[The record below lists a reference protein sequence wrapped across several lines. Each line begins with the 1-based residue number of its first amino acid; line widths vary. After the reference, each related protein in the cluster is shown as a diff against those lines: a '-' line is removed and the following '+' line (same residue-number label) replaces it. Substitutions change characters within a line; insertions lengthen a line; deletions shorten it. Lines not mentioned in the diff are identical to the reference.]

1 MRLRSLSRSALWLAA
16 ASAASAGAAR
26 LAAQTPAAAADP
38 MVGGVPLSQVA
49 TSTVTLPADS
59 YYVGEVFPLTH
70 KVVMKRGVGQGL
82 ADAFNWPAT
91 GFNADEWSSAVPGV
105 TEEAMIFTQTTRA
118 YGIRAATGALPP
130 ATQDVTLITG
140 TTASSFVSQT
150 ETDKFTLHTHM
161 PSLTLRPLPAPAPT
175 NFSGGVGDFALT
187 AKLSSLAAKV
197 GDSVT
202 WSLTLTGSGN
212 WPEIRRLPPR
222 TISKE
227 LDFIKP
233 VIKKDFQ
240 NGSLF
245 QGSLTEDMLLIPTRA
260 GSYQLGPVRF
270 VYFDPKVGK
279 YQMLTSETFKLTV
292 TGTAVG
298 PVKDPAQSGGVRER
312 VPVADAPP
320 PLPLDP
326 IASRRGGIAPFVPR
340 QLAAIAAAPIAALIL
355 FWLWLAA
362 QRRWITDA
370 LHERRSAGQR
380 VAAMIRD
387 LQTGAAGSPA
397 AVRERLFA
405 WQRAVADFGG
415 FTVATPTP
423 GEIGRVLDAKGTAAP
438 AATWKRLWREAN
450 HVIFSESAPLPADW
464 PARAQATLDAS
475 ALPRV
480 PLVAM
485 FAPRNLVPFLV
496 LLTVALLPSA
506 LGADAADE
514 AYLHGDF
521 PAAEKVWRK
530 MAADAPTDARARY
543 NLSLALAQQDRWSE
557 SASQALAAFCLAPRD
572 PAIRWQFELSLDRSG
587 IDHPIFNGLAHGEGL
602 YRIAREFSP
611 AGWGLI
617 LCAASLVFAVATGAV
632 IFGVFRNSGRRST
645 RRWQGAAAF
654 LALVVGSAALLSL
667 RLYGPLADRNI
678 VVVGQPTL
686 LRTVP
691 TDANTLQKTASL
703 PAGTMA
709 HVGRSFLGWS
719 QLNFPNGQTGW
730 IRTEILMPLYR

>member
-1 MRLRSLSRSALWLAA
+1 VINMRLCLLSRIALCVAAAVVPLAMTLAA
-16 ASAASAGAAR
+16 S
-26 LAAQTPAAAADP
+26 TPGTDP

-59 YYVGEVFPLTH
+59 YYVGEVFTLTH
-70 KVVMKRGVGQGL
+70 RVVLKRGVGQAL

-91 GFNADEWSSAVPGV
+91 GFNADEWSAPVQSS

-118 YGIRAATGALPP
+118 YGVRAATGTLPP

-150 ETDKFTLHTHM
+150 ETDKFTLHTKM
-161 PSLTLRPLPAPAPT
+161 PPLTLRPLPAPAPT
-175 NFSGGVGDFALT
+175 NFSGGVGDFTLT
-187 AKLSSLAAKV
+187 AKLSGLTAKV

-270 VYFDPKVGK
+270 VYFDPKIGK

-292 TGTAVG
+292 TGAALG
-298 PVKDPAQSGGVRER
+298 PAKSPSQPGGIQER
-312 VPVADAPP
+312 VPVPDAPP

-340 QLAAIAAAPIAALIL
+340 QLAVIATVPLVALIL

-362 QRRWITDA
+362 QRRWLTDP

-397 AVRERLFA
+397 AVRERLYA
-405 WQRAVADFGG
+405 WQRAVTAFGG
-415 FTVATPTP
+415 FTVSTPTP
-423 GEIGRVLDAKGTAAP
+423 SEIGRVLDAPGTVP
-438 AATWKRLWREAN
+438 PEATWKRLWREAN
-450 HVIFSESAPLPADW
+450 HVLFSESAALPADW
-464 PARAQATLDAS
+464 PTRAKATLAAS

-485 FAPRNLVPFLV
+485 FAPRNLLPFLV
-496 LLTVALLPSA
+496 LLMVGLIPCTLR
-506 LGADAADE
+506 ADAADD

-521 PAAEKVWRK
+521 PAAEKIWRA

-557 SASQALAAFCLAPRD
+557 AASQALAAFCLAPRD
-572 PAIRWQFELSLDRSG
+572 PAIRWQFELTLDRSG

-602 YRIAREFSP
+602 YRIARVFSP
-611 AGWGLI
+611 ASWGLM
-617 LCAASLVFAVATGAV
+617 LCAASLIFALATGAV
-632 IFGVFRNSGRRST
+632 IFGVFRNSGSRSVRRG
-645 RRWQGAAAF
+645 WGLVALAGLLVGGAA
-654 LALVVGSAALLSL
+654 VLSL
-667 RLYGPLADRNI
+667 RLYGPLADRAI

-719 QLNFPNGQTGW
+719 QLTFPNGQTGW
-730 IRTEILMPLYR
+730 IRTEILTSLYR